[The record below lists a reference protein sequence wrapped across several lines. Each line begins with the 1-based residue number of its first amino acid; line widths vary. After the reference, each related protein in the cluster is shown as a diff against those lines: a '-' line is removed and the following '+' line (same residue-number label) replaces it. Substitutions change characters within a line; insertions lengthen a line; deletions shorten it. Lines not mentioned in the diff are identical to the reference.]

1 MYVNKMAAIWLK
13 IFLNTVDRNGGF
25 TMAKPVVA
33 IVGRPNVGKSTLFNK
48 IAGKRISIVEDVPG
62 VTRDRIY
69 AEAEWLGRKFIM
81 IDTGGLEPY
90 SQDIIM
96 QQMVRQA
103 EIAIETAN
111 VIIFVVDGQEGITA
125 TDQEV
130 ANMLRKTSK
139 KVILACNK
147 IDSPKYKDNIYEF
160 YNLGIGEPI
169 GISAGQAL
177 GIGDLLDEVI
187 SGFPHEDEEEYDDL
201 TIKVA
206 LVGRPNV
213 GKSSII
219 NKILGEDRVIVSNI
233 PGTTRDAIDTPFE
246 ADGQKYVLIDTAGMR
261 KKGRINEA
269 IERYSVIRSLTAIER
284 SDVCIL
290 VIDGETG
297 VTEQDSKI
305 AGYMHEQGRGAI
317 IVVNKWD
324 LVEKDDKTMNR
335 YKDDIIKELSF
346 MNYAPI
352 MFVSALTGKRI
363 PKILEMV
370 NYVSNQH
377 AMRIHTGLLNDVINE
392 AVLMNQPAVSG
403 GRRLNILY
411 ATQVSV
417 KPPTFAIF
425 VNDPELMHFSYERY
439 LENQIRKSFDFQ
451 GTPIRFLIRGKSKQ

>member
-1 MYVNKMAAIWLK
+1 
-13 IFLNTVDRNGGF
+13 
-25 TMAKPVVA
+25 MAKPVVA
-33 IVGRPNVGKSTLFNK
+33 IVGRPNVGKSTLFNR

-69 AEAEWLGRKFIM
+69 AEAEWLGRTFIM

-90 SQDIIM
+90 AEDIIM
-96 QQMVRQA
+96 QQMRRQA
-103 EIAIETAN
+103 EMAIETAN
-111 VIIFVVDGQEGITA
+111 VIIFVVDGQEGVTA

-130 ANMLRKTSK
+130 ANMLRKTNK

-177 GIGDLLDEVI
+177 GLGDLLDEVV
-187 SGFPHEDEEEYDDL
+187 SGFPNEDEEEYDDF

-219 NKILGEDRVIVSNI
+219 NKILGEERVIVSNI

-261 KKGRINEA
+261 KKGKINEA

-305 AGYMHEQGRGAI
+305 AGYIHEQGRGAI

-335 YKDDIIKELSF
+335 YKENILKELSF
-346 MNYAPI
+346 MSYAPI
-352 MFVSALTGKRI
+352 LFVSALTGQRI

-370 NYVSNQH
+370 DFVSNQH
-377 AMRIHTGLLNDVINE
+377 AMRIQTGLLNDVINE
-392 AVLMNQPAVSG
+392 AVLMNQPMVSG

-411 ATQVSV
+411 CTQVSV

-439 LENQIRKSFDFQ
+439 LENQIRKSFGFQ
-451 GTPIRFLIRGKSKQ
+451 GTPIRFLIKGKSKQ

>member
-1 MYVNKMAAIWLK
+1 
-13 IFLNTVDRNGGF
+13 
-25 TMAKPVVA
+25 MAKPVVA

-69 AEAEWLGRKFIM
+69 AEAEWLGRTFIM